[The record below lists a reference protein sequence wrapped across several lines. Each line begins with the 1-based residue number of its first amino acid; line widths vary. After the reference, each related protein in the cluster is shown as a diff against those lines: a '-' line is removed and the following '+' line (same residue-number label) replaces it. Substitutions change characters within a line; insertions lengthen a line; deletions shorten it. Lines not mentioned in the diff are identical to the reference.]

1 MSNVNY
7 SRGKFFLTDG
17 EQNLLLLDVRTPVV
31 NKSRINSH
39 QFAQNEK
46 GKVVFP
52 LEQIVG
58 KAAKKIFQKT
68 LVSMAEAVI
77 YMRIVA
83 RLLRKPQIHSV
94 LKIGQTSPLDEALT
108 ETLSLFNPA
117 NKFFKPAQVDE
128 NLLPEKKFDTLIFLE
143 QRAPSLN
150 VLFALKD
157 FGCVYFVAPIQSL
170 QGILR
175 EQAKIFPLTEQAAL
189 FELEISPP
197 IRREL
202 KLRTPQSQFDEK
214 FSAVNQVVAELPDV
228 LKRFN
233 SSPRKKK
240 NSCLD
245 EYIAELIRAEKT
257 LAEIFPMLHSDMIKF
272 NFNLLKEFLIDMRLA
287 DDKQKK
293 FFVNRVSRQ
302 HEILA
307 KDLSDS

>member
-1 MSNVNY
+1 MSNVKY
-7 SRGKFFLTDG
+7 SRGKFFLTDD
-17 EQNLLLLDVRTPVV
+17 ERNFLLLDVRTPVV
-31 NKSRINSH
+31 NRSRIHSH

-52 LEQIVG
+52 LEQIVSTS
-58 KAAKKIFQKT
+58 AKKIFQSS
-68 LVSMAEAVI
+68 LVSMAEVVI

-108 ETLSLFNPA
+108 ETLSQFNPA

-128 NLLPEKKFDTLIFLE
+128 NFLPEEKFDTLIFLE

-170 QGILR
+170 QGFLR
-175 EQAKIFPLTEQAAL
+175 DRVKIFPLSNQAAL

-202 KLRTPQSQFDEK
+202 RLHTPQGQFDEK
-214 FSAVNQVVAELPDV
+214 FSAVNQIIDKLPDV
-228 LKRFN
+228 MKKFN
-233 SSPRKKK
+233 VASRKKK
-240 NSCLD
+240 NPCLD
-245 EYIAELIRAEKT
+245 EYIAEIIHAEKV
-257 LAEIFPMLHSDMIKF
+257 LAEIFPMLHSDTIKF
-272 NFNLLKEFLIDMRLA
+272 NFNLLKESLIDMRLA

-293 FFVNRVSRQ
+293 FFVARVSRQ

-307 KDLSDS
+307 QDLQNN

>member
-1 MSNVNY
+1 MSNLNY

-17 EQNLLLLDVRTPVV
+17 EQNFLLLDARTPVL
-31 NKSRINSH
+31 NRSRINSH
-39 QFAQNEK
+39 QFTQDRK
-46 GKVVFP
+46 SVVFP
-52 LEQIVG
+52 LEQIVS

-68 LVSMAEAVI
+68 LVSMAEAAI

-94 LKIGQTSPLDEALT
+94 LKIGQSSPLDEALT

-128 NLLPEKKFDTLIFLE
+128 NFLPEKKFDTLIFLE
-143 QRAPSLN
+143 QRAPSPD
-150 VLFALKD
+150 VFFALKD

-170 QGILR
+170 QGFLR

-202 KLRTPQSQFDEK
+202 QLRTPQGQFDEK
-214 FSAVNQVVAELPDV
+214 FSAVNQIIDKLPDV
-228 LKRFN
+228 MKKFSAL
-233 SSPRKKK
+233 PRKKK
-240 NSCLD
+240 NPCLD

-257 LAEIFPMLHSDMIKF
+257 LAKIFPMLHSDMIKF
-272 NFNLLKEFLIDMRLA
+272 NFNLLKEFLIDLRLA

-293 FFVNRVSRQ
+293 FFVNRVVRQ

-307 KDLSDS
+307 KELSDS